1 LVLDYIPLVS
11 YSKDLTLNKKEI
23 VLNQVGLNKVRYMHP
38 QDKRY
43 PDYIADQIRKGT
55 TTCALTCK
63 DGIVMAADTRASA
76 GLFIAD
82 RHVMKIQKVDKH
94 LAMTIAGGVAD
105 AQNLV
110 DTMRY
115 NSNIYRFQNKELIP
129 VKSAARLCSNVL
141 FNQRF
146 FPYYVQIIMGGYTSE
161 EGSKIYNIDL
171 FGSMTTEKF
180 ISTGSGS
187 PVAYGYLESE
197 FKDNMGVDEAY
208 KVAMQAIA
216 AAIRRN
222 AGTGDNINVVIID
235 NNGYRE
241 LAKEEKAAVGVVF

>member
-1 LVLDYIPLVS
+1 
-11 YSKDLTLNKKEI
+11 
-23 VLNQVGLNKVRYMHP
+23 MHP

-43 PDYIADQIRKGT
+43 PEHIADQIKKGT
-55 TTCALTCK
+55 TTCALTCS
-63 DGIVMAADTRASA
+63 DGVVLAADTRASA

-82 RHVMKIQKVDKH
+82 RHVMKIQKVDRH

-115 NSNIYRFQNKELIP
+115 NANLYRFQSKDFIP
-129 VKSAARLCSNVL
+129 IKSAARLCSNIL
-141 FNQRF
+141 FNQRY
-146 FPYYVQIIMGGYTSE
+146 FPYYVQIIMGGYTKD

-187 PVAYGYLESE
+187 PVAYGFLESE
-197 FKDNMGVDEAY
+197 YRDDMTVNEAY
-208 KVAMQAIA
+208 KIAMNAIA

-222 AGTGDNINVVIID
+222 AGTVDNINVVIID
-235 NNGYRE
+235 ADGYRE
-241 LAKEEKAAVGVVF
+241 LSKEEKAAVGVVF

>member
-1 LVLDYIPLVS
+1 
-11 YSKDLTLNKKEI
+11 
-23 VLNQVGLNKVRYMHP
+23 MHP
-38 QDKRY
+38 QDNRY
-43 PDYIADQIRKGT
+43 PEYIADQIKKGT

-63 DGIVMAADTRASA
+63 DGVVLAADTRASA

-82 RHVMKIQKVDKH
+82 RHVMKIQKVDNH
-94 LAMTIAGGVAD
+94 LGMTIAGGVAD

-110 DTMRY
+110 DLMRY
-115 NSNIYRFQNKELIP
+115 NSNIFRLQNREPMPI
-129 VKSAARLCSNVL
+129 KSAARMISNVL
-141 FNQRF
+141 FNQRY
-146 FPYYVQIIMGGYTSE
+146 FPYYVQLIMAGFTAK
-161 EGSKIYNIDL
+161 EGPQIYNIDL
-171 FGSMTTEKF
+171 FGSLTTEKF

-197 FKDNMGVDEAY
+197 FKEGLSVDDAY

-235 NNGYRE
+235 KDGWRE
-241 LAKEEKAAVGVVF
+241 LSKEQKAAVGVVY

>member
-1 LVLDYIPLVS
+1 
-11 YSKDLTLNKKEI
+11 
-23 VLNQVGLNKVRYMHP
+23 MHP
-38 QDKRY
+38 QDNRY
-43 PDYIADQIRKGT
+43 PEYIADQVKKGT

-63 DGIVMAADTRASA
+63 DGVVLAADTRASA

-82 RHVMKIQKVDKH
+82 RHVMKIQKVDNH
-94 LAMTIAGGVAD
+94 LGMTIAGGVAD

-110 DTMRY
+110 DLMRY
-115 NSNIYRFQNKELIP
+115 NANIFRLQNREPMPI
-129 VKSAARLCSNVL
+129 KSAARMISNVL
-141 FNQRF
+141 FNQRY
-146 FPYYVQIIMGGYTSE
+146 FPYYVQLIMAGFTAK
-161 EGSKIYNIDL
+161 EGPQIYNIDL
-171 FGSMTTEKF
+171 FGSLTTEKF

-197 FKDNMGVDEAY
+197 FKEGLSVDDAY

-235 NNGYRE
+235 KDGWRE
-241 LAKEEKAAVGVVF
+241 LSKEQKAAVGVVY

>member
-1 LVLDYIPLVS
+1 
-11 YSKDLTLNKKEI
+11 
-23 VLNQVGLNKVRYMHP
+23 MHP
-38 QDKRY
+38 QDNRY
-43 PDYIADQIRKGT
+43 PEYIAEQIKKGT

-63 DGIVMAADTRASA
+63 DGVVLAADTRASA

-82 RHVMKIQKVDKH
+82 RHVMKIQRIDNH
-94 LAMTIAGGVAD
+94 MGLTIAGGVAD

-115 NSNIYRFQNKELIP
+115 NANIYRLQNKEPIP
-129 VKSAARLCSNVL
+129 IKSAARLCSNIL
-141 FNQRF
+141 FNNRY
-146 FPYYVQIIMGGYTSE
+146 FPFYVQLIMAGFTHK
-161 EGSKIYNIDL
+161 EGAQIYNLDL
-171 FGSMTTEKF
+171 FGSMSTEKF

-197 FKDNMGVDEAY
+197 YRDGLGVNDAY
-208 KVAMQAIA
+208 KIAMHAIA

-235 NNGYRE
+235 KNGYRE
-241 LAKEEKAAVGVVF
+241 LSKEQKTAVGVVF

>member
-1 LVLDYIPLVS
+1 
-11 YSKDLTLNKKEI
+11 
-23 VLNQVGLNKVRYMHP
+23 MHP

-63 DGIVMAADTRASA
+63 DGVVLAADTRASA
-76 GLFIAD
+76 GFFIAD
-82 RHVMKIQKVDKH
+82 RHVMKIQRVDKH

-115 NSNIYRFQNKELIP
+115 NANIYRLQNKEHMP
-129 VKSAARLCSNVL
+129 VKSAARLCSNIL
-141 FNQRF
+141 FNERY
-146 FPYYVQIIMGGYTSE
+146 FPYYVQIIMGGFTEE
-161 EGSKIYNIDL
+161 EGGTIYNIDL

-197 FKDNMGVDEAY
+197 FKDNMSVNDAY
-208 KVAMQAIA
+208 KIAMHAIA

-235 NNGYRE
+235 KSGYRE
-241 LAKEEKAAVGVVF
+241 LAKQEKEAVGVRF